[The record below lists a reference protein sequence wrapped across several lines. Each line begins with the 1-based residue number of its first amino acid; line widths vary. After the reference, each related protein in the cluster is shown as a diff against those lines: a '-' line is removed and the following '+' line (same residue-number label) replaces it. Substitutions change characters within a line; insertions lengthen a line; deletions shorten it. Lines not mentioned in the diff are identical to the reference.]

1 MIPVLLTT
9 ARHII
14 ALLRITFVILAFFI
28 LGVVNANAQTTIF
41 DQDMKCGSYSTTD
54 LPTGWAKSAGD
65 HQCQTTFIYQANAT
79 IYRAES
85 LSTGD
90 YEFTVTAAGTYNMYI
105 FVSTTTS
112 YANNIANAVLA
123 ANTTTTLSFTIS
135 SATTYYI
142 GIYDTGNGN
151 STHATLTKLAA
162 AGTTY
167 YSKNSQNLSTA
178 SNWNT
183 ATDGSGSD
191 ATVFTGASD
200 IFIVQAGHTCTMGS
214 STAITGTL
222 TVNGTLTPDA
232 AAVISGGTLNGS
244 GTVKVTRTAATADFS
259 SQYTQTTKTLTNLTV
274 DYANS
279 SGSQTI
285 SAVTYGNLT
294 LSNTSGTQ
302 TAANNLTVNG
312 TLTIAA
318 GSTMALGTYT
328 LSTPTSI
335 SIAQSGQITGSGAI
349 TLGGNFTTTGGGTQT
364 TIQNPIALGADRN
377 FIVANGSDWN
387 DLNLSGIIS
396 GSYGITKSTASSLL
410 LLSGN
415 NTYTGTTNV
424 SQGRLRVTNAN
435 GLGGTGNGTVVSNGA
450 ALELSSSRT
459 FAAEPLSIAGTGNT
473 NGGALKSS
481 SGTNIWQGNITLTAA
496 SEIQCDA
503 GDFTISGGITGT
515 YDLTFEAIGNIIVS
529 GVIGTSSGTI
539 TKTGAGTLTFGGN
552 NTYTG
557 TTTITEGILQLSA
570 ADRISN
576 SSNITLNGGTFKTG
590 ASSGYG
596 ETVGTLN
603 LNNNSTIALGTGN
616 HTLTFANSSAV
627 AWAGTTLTI
636 TGWTGTAGST
646 GTAGKIFFG
655 SSTGTLTSEQLS
667 KISFTGY
674 TGTPILLS
682 TGELVP
688 PITDPTIT
696 VSETTR
702 TGFSYCY
709 ETGPSSSL
717 SYTVSGVNLSA
728 DITVTAPTNYEV
740 STDNTNFYASRTLTQ
755 SGGTVNATT
764 IYVRLKAGLSAASY
778 NSENIVHS
786 STGATNK
793 NVACSGTVTSPPTI
807 TIASS
812 TPSVAVGNIFR
823 GSTKNSV
830 STFTIASSGSD
841 AVLNS
846 VVFTTSGTY
855 TTSDISNFKLWYH
868 TSNDLASASQLG
880 STISS
885 SHGSGATITFNG
897 FSQTIASGSTRYFWI
912 TADVAAGA
920 TLTRTLTVSAI
931 ANTALTFVCGSKS
944 GSVSAGGEKTIA
956 SDPKTY
962 YSRQTGVWTSS
973 STWSTS
979 SCGNATNT
987 GTYPGPDDNVII
999 CNYTIT
1005 LDADASCSSL
1015 TMNQSSTLALGGY
1028 NFSSTSTTFSS
1039 DQQTISGTG
1048 DGSKT
1053 LSLGGNVTMLYNSK
1067 ILTTGYDVSI
1077 GGNLD
1082 ISNSAYVSI
1091 GAADLTI
1098 GGNFTNLTNTYNA
1111 RIEWTNG
1118 TVQIDGDIA
1127 VGKNNSGPFE
1137 CSGTGWLELT
1147 GASQTFTVNNNFTV
1161 PRLRQ
1166 SISSFEKL
1174 GASTLTVSTVFD
1186 RNCGPAPTQTAG
1198 TFTVSGTTDNEFCG
1212 DPDVALSSSNPAV
1225 AAVSIGQG
1233 AQKVPVYAFSLA
1245 VTTNNATLTAVSF
1258 STTNSSA
1265 TDINKY
1271 QLWYSSTNSL
1281 GSASQIGSDITTD
1294 LGTGSHTFSGLTQQ
1308 INVNSTGYFWITVDV
1323 TSGATIDNT
1332 IQVSAIST
1340 ANLSFS
1346 AANKSGTAYTGG
1358 LQTIAAA
1365 ATLVASPTTLTQF
1378 RYVVGN
1384 GPSAYQIFNLSGTN
1398 LLNAPG
1404 SITVQAPTNYVV
1416 CATPDGVFASSAT
1429 ISYTTS
1435 TLDATPVYVRLKSGL
1450 SAGDYN
1456 SETITFNG
1464 GGYAGSV
1471 TVTCSGGVGQIF
1483 YALNGT
1489 FSWSNTSQWSILGC
1503 NQAAAGVAPT
1513 WKDSVRIACDYETIA
1528 ITIDAPTTIG
1538 GLYMERLQEVTISGT
1553 NELEIIGN
1561 MQLGIFTWAE
1571 GKGTMNVGNGTLH
1584 VHGDLTLG
1592 FNNDMTGLK
1601 WDDGSII
1608 VDGNVTFLD
1617 GGGPAAYGLD
1627 PGSAPG
1633 ENTSIR
1639 PGGGP
1644 GLINGV
1650 DTPPTYAGPFIMT
1663 GENKTIN
1670 VGAYQNY
1677 SGSDSLYIA
1686 VDIPNLK
1693 LESSTITKT
1702 GAGTLYVTGNFDF
1715 NNETGF
1721 EVSEGTLIVQGT
1733 ITNAATATLTN
1744 DATVKIATITNNLSV
1759 HSGTTG
1765 STTEYNTAGNE
1776 PVNIGTYYNL
1786 TISGGGTKTLQG
1798 DITINN
1804 VLSFPDAGYLDLN
1817 GHDLSMND
1825 WNDGNITPLTTADRY
1840 IISSNGTFA
1849 INDVDNAETANFPI
1863 GLSSAVDDFCRVD
1876 IQNNDGTKSFTITGL
1891 CDGLYSDGTCDGSS
1905 GGYRATKQAVDLTW
1919 YISSASTNCEMTLYW
1934 HTSKQLT
1941 DFSTTQS
1948 AVFHYGSEWE
1958 LRPTQGAIS
1967 TYDTDYRY
1975 KTGTVNLFSPFSVQN
1990 GEGLLP
1996 IELVSFSAKQKPLGT
2011 LLEWETASEQ
2021 NNEFFTVYRSNN
2033 GIQFDPIAQI
2043 AGSGNSSHSQ
2053 YYSYFDASVFPGIT
2067 YYQLSQTDYDGT
2079 ISFSD
2084 IVSTIVEL
2092 PNFELIS
2099 FAYTKANQSVLEIQF
2114 SDYDAENTIRIVD
2127 LLGKVMYEQ
2136 TFTKTTYERIEIDL
2150 PIGTYTLF
2158 NTNDLSVYSQKI
2170 LVKK

>member
-1 MIPVLLTT
+1 MKPILPTT
-9 ARHII
+9 VRHII
-14 ALLRITFVILAFFI
+14 ALFFI
-28 LGVVNANAQTTIF
+28 VFGVCNVSFSQSPFTCNTSGDWTNDAIWS
-41 DQDMKCGSYSTTD
+41 G
-54 LPTGWAKSAGD
+54 TGIPSSG
-65 HQCQTTFIYQANAT
+65 HTAT
-79 IYRAES
+79 ISGYSPTITLQA
-85 LSTGD
+85 D
-90 YEFTVTAAGTYNMYI
+90 VT
-105 FVSTTTS
+105 
-112 YANNIANAVLA
+112 L
-123 ANTTTTLSFTIS
+123 
-135 SATTYYI
+135 
-142 GIYDTGNGN
+142 
-151 STHATLTKLAA
+151 ATLTITDGVTLNLNNYNLTVTGTLTVSSNAIISATESFGTKAINVGTLSLGGNNKIDVVGYDISVGSALTLASSNSYLKTTSGGNITITGNVSMSSGSYLSA
-162 AGTTY
+162 AGNVLITGDLTLNGSSSTLSSTGTNSITGNLSLIGDADYTLTSSGTVTIGGNFTSDDKNSNLSWVNGNVTIGGDITVSNDYGSGGLSGTGTGYLIMTGVSKTITINDAKSLPYFRQPVGGFSKAGSTLTVSITFDQNCGPAAPAGVTVSGSTINAGPCGTTY
-167 YSKNSQNLSTA
+167 YSKNSENLSTE

-259 SQYTQTTKTLTNLTV
+259 SQYTQTSKTLTNLTV

-279 SGSQTI
+279 TGSQTI
-285 SAVTYGNLT
+285 SAVTYNNLI

-318 GSTMALGTYT
+318 GSTMALGSYT
-328 LSTPTSI
+328 LSTPTS
-335 SIAQSGQITGSGAI
+335 
-349 TLGGNFTTTGGGTQT
+349 
-364 TIQNPIALGADRN
+364 
-377 FIVANGSDWN
+377 
-387 DLNLSGIIS
+387 
-396 GSYGITKSTASSLL
+396 
-410 LLSGN
+410 
-415 NTYTGTTNV
+415 
-424 SQGRLRVTNAN
+424 
-435 GLGGTGNGTVVSNGA
+435 
-450 ALELSSSRT
+450 
-459 FAAEPLSIAGTGNT
+459 
-473 NGGALKSS
+473 
-481 SGTNIWQGNITLTAA
+481 
-496 SEIQCDA
+496 
-503 GDFTISGGITGT
+503 
-515 YDLTFEAIGNIIVS
+515 
-529 GVIGTSSGTI
+529 
-539 TKTGAGTLTFGGN
+539 
-552 NTYTG
+552 
-557 TTTITEGILQLSA
+557 ITEGILQLSA

-616 HTLTFANSSAV
+616 HTLTFANSSGV
-627 AWAGTTLTI
+627 TWAGTTLTI

-655 SSTGTLTSEQLS
+655 SSTGTLTAGQLS

-674 TGTPILLS
+674 SGTPILLS

-709 ETGPSSSL
+709 ENGPSSSL
-717 SYTVSGVNLSA
+717 SYSVSGVNLSA
-728 DITVTAPTNYEV
+728 DITVTAPTKYEV

-755 SGGTVNATT
+755 LGGTVNATT

-812 TPSVAVGNIFR
+812 TPSVAVGNLTR
-823 GSTKNSV
+823 SSTKNAV
-830 STFTIASSGSD
+830 SAFTIASAGSD

-920 TLTRTLTVSAI
+920 TLTLTVSAI

-944 GSVSAGGEKTIA
+944 GSVSAGGEKTITA
-956 SDPKTY
+956 APKNYYFVGSSDAN
-962 YSRQTGVWTSS
+962 WNDAN
-973 STWSTS
+973 TWRVS
-979 SCGNATNT
+979 SCG
-987 GTYPGPDDNVII
+987 GSIDGYPGIDDNVFFECGNNDRIV
-999 CNYTIT
+999 T
-1005 LDADASCSSL
+1005 LNGNASCASL
-1015 TMNQSSTLALGGY
+1015 TINKYGQKINLANY
-1028 NFSSTSTTFSS
+1028 NLTV
-1039 DQQTISGTG
+1039 
-1048 DGSKT
+1048 
-1053 LSLGGNVTMLYNSK
+1053 GGNVAIQTQSSSIYSS
-1067 ILTTGYDVSI
+1067 TGSSNTLSI
-1077 GGNLD
+1077 GGNLSISGYDAKVETSGHD
-1082 ISNSAYVSI
+1082 I
-1091 GAADLTI
+1091 TI
-1098 GGNFTNLTNTYNA
+1098 GGNVTFGAQNTNITIGDKNLSITGAYTNTSGYDSKIQWTTGTVTIAGDITISRQNSVQPLNCTSTGWFEMNGTSQTLSVA
-1111 RIEWTNG
+1111 TNG
-1118 TVQIDGDIA
+1118 ITIQ
-1127 VGKNNSGPFE
+1127 KFRQPT
-1137 CSGTGWLELT
+1137 TG
-1147 GASQTFTVNNNFTV
+1147 FT
-1161 PRLRQ
+1161 
-1166 SISSFEKL
+1166 KA
-1174 GASTLTVSTVFD
+1174 GASTLTVSNIFD
-1186 RNCGPAPTQTAG
+1186 YNCYPSYPASG
-1198 TFTVSGTTDNEFCG
+1198 VTVSVPANSTNQFCG
-1212 DPDVALSSSNPAV
+1212 DPDVVLSSSNPSV
-1225 AAVSIGQG
+1225 AAALVGQG
-1233 AQKVPVYAFSLA
+1233 AQKVPVYAFALA

-1281 GSASQIGSDITTD
+1281 GSAVQIGSNITTD
-1294 LGTGSHTFSGLTQQ
+1294 LGTGVHTFSGLTKQ
-1308 INVNSTGYFWITVDV
+1308 INVNTSGYLWITVDV
-1323 TSGATIDNT
+1323 TLGASINNT
-1332 IQVSAIST
+1332 IQVSAIT
-1340 ANLSFS
+1340 TENLSFS
-1346 AANKSGTAYTGG
+1346 AANKSGTAYVGG
-1358 LQTIAAA
+1358 LQTLAAA
-1365 ATLVASPTTLTQF
+1365 ATLIASPTTLTQF

-1384 GPSAYQIFNLSGTN
+1384 GPSAYQIFYLSGTN

-1404 SITVQAPTNYVV
+1404 TITVQAPTNYIV
-1416 CATPDGVFASSAT
+1416 CATPNGVFGSSAT
-1429 ISYTTS
+1429 INFTSS
-1435 TLDATPVYVRLKSGL
+1435 TLNATPVYVRLKSGL
-1450 SAGDYN
+1450 SAGDFN
-1456 SETITFNG
+1456 DETITFNG

-1471 TVTCSGGVGQIF
+1471 TVTCSGGVGRIF

-1601 WDDGSII
+1601 WDDGRII

-1663 GENKTIN
+1663 GENKTLN
-1670 VGAYQNY
+1670 VGSYPGYQSANWN
-1677 SGSDSLYIA
+1677 GNVVGEMLIA
-1686 VDIPNLK
+1686 VEIPNLK

-1744 DATVKIATITNNLSV
+1744 DATVKIATTTNNLSV

-1804 VLSFPDAGYLDLN
+1804 VLSFPNAGYLNLN
-1817 GHDLSMND
+1817 GHDLVMND
-1825 WNDGNITPLTTADRY
+1825 WDDGNITPLTSADRY

-1849 INDVDNAETANFPI
+1849 INGVGVGETANFPI
-1863 GLSSAVDDFCRVD
+1863 GLSVANSDFARVD
-1876 IQNNDGTKSFTITGL
+1876 ILNNDGIKSFTITGL
-1891 CDGLYSDGTCDGSS
+1891 CNGLYSDGTCGGTG

-1919 YISSASTNCEMTLYW
+1919 FITSASTNCEMTLYW

-1975 KTGTVNLFSPFSVQN
+1975 KTGTVNSFSPFSVQN

-1996 IELVSFSAKQKPLGT
+1996 IELVSFTAKQKPLGT
-2011 LLEWETASEQ
+2011 MLEWETASEQ

-2158 NTNDLSVYSQKI
+2158 NTNDSSVYSQKI